1 MYVLL
6 NSVDAKSNSG
16 DVAANNT
23 SLDPSSAA
31 LIAALRN
38 RAKVSILQ
46 MGNAEQGY
54 TDTSDQISLHNH
66 QDNCTSRIFKSHFP
80 YKFLT

>member
-6 NSVDAKSNSG
+6 NSIDAKSNSG

-23 SLDPSSAA
+23 SLDPASAA

-46 MGNAEQGY
+46 KYIQGEGGP
-54 TDTSDQISLHNH
+54 SGRGQAFV
-66 QDNCTSRIFKSHFP
+66 DNEMRIA
-80 YKFLT
+80 L

>member
-1 MYVLL
+1 MSILKSHCSVYVLPIL

-46 MGNAEQGY
+46 KY
-54 TDTSDQISLHNH
+54 
-66 QDNCTSRIFKSHFP
+66 
-80 YKFLT
+80 